1 MKIAIMGVQN
11 SGKSTLINNLQN
23 KFKKIICY
31 KEKLGELINKVND
44 TKLVNLEF
52 NENTDDL
59 TQLLFAGYFINLME
73 NNKNNKN
80 NIEIYDRCLLDCLVY
95 WEDLFEGDILKLK
108 YLKYKNKTI
117 LEYIQ
122 DTLSY
127 FDVFVFLEGGAYP
140 LVNDNIRSINPDYFI
155 ECNNKYKVL
164 YNFLID
170 NSKNIVRFF
179 TKEQIKLNK
188 HYKFMYQYI
197 GN

>member
-1 MKIAIMGVQN
+1 GVQN

-95 WEDLFEGDILKLK
+95 WEDFFEGDILKLK

-117 LEYIQ
+117 LE
-122 DTLSY
+122 
-127 FDVFVFLEGGAYP
+127 
-140 LVNDNIRSINPDYFI
+140 
-155 ECNNKYKVL
+155 
-164 YNFLID
+164 
-170 NSKNIVRFF
+170 
-179 TKEQIKLNK
+179 
-188 HYKFMYQYI
+188 
-197 GN
+197 